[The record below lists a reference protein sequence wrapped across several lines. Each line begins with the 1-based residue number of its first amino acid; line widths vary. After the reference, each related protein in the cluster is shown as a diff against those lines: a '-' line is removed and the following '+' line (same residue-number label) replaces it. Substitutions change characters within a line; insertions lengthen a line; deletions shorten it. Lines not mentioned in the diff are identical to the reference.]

1 MPTLEFFVVAESFSI
16 DRQSNRLS
24 IFNIVETLAA
34 EEFPV
39 VLPSMVVITC
49 LNLTDDELGE
59 DFQVLLNVRSG
70 GGDSPLGGPFP
81 TNFKA
86 RSRRHRI
93 IQSFQGVPFNDP
105 GDIMFKQSLN
115 GQHLATH
122 LLEVK
127 RSGPETTSPSS

>member
-24 IFNIVETLAA
+24 IFNIVETLTA

-39 VLPSMVVITC
+39 VLPSMVVVTC

-59 DFQVLLNVRSG
+59 DFQVLLNVCS

-86 RSRRHRI
+86 QSRRHRV
-93 IQSFQGVPFNDP
+93 IQSFQGVPFSKP
-105 GDIMFKQSLN
+105 GDIRFEQTLN
-115 GQHLATH
+115 GDHLATH

-127 RSGPETTSPSS
+127 HAAPASDSPHS